1 MEESS
6 ASTVDQYLN
15 GLRPEDKIALQRIR
29 NIVTETVPE
38 AEESISYQMPAFK
51 FKGKPLIYFASFKN
65 HLSIFPTSGPIARLE
80 PKLKKFKVAK
90 GTIQFT
96 IDDQVP
102 KEVIVALLK
111 ERLKQISK

>member
-1 MEESS
+1 MKESS
-6 ASTVDQYLN
+6 TTTVDQYFSNLVS
-15 GLRPEDKIALQRIR
+15 EDKKALQRIR
-29 NIVTETVPE
+29 QIVKEVAPE

-51 FKGKPLIYFASFKN
+51 LNGKPLIYFGAFKN

-96 IDDQVP
+96 AKEQVP
-102 KEVIVALLK
+102 KELIVSLVK
-111 ERLKQISK
+111 ERIKQINK

>member
-1 MEESS
+1 MKESS
-6 ASTVDQYLN
+6 ATTIDQYFSNLE
-15 GLRPEDKIALQRIR
+15 PEDKKALQRIHQ
-29 NIVTETVPE
+29 IVKEVVPE

-51 FKGKPLIYFASFKN
+51 LNGKPLIYFGAFKD

-96 IDDQVP
+96 PQDQVP
-102 KEVIVALLK
+102 KSIIVSLLK
-111 ERLKQISK
+111 ERIKQINK